1 MASHRPA
8 PAFSPRLWFILAAT
22 VLAFAASLVAS
33 LNLYL
38 LEDNN
43 PLTQAAYSA
52 APVLRWRYDGV
63 YVSALVA
70 TVAVCA
76 IVAYTLTQADVP
88 VVISLI
94 VIALLV
100 ALAGFGGLLVR
111 QPTAFLILFLVFAGL
126 ALASLL
132 PGRAVA
138 AWSRHSLNQRSAAM
152 VGACV
157 SAGIALLVN
166 VVALVL
172 HTLALNPVSHPLFM
186 QGQIGQTHF
195 NSLVIAMGIELL
207 AVIIFVLGIGF
218 ALRSAKKRA

>member
-1 MASHRPA
+1 MVDKTDLVQIWDLLWPFIPPAIGSYFGLRYAGKASRKE
-8 PAFSPRLWFILAAT
+8 RVTTWFC
-22 VLAFAASLVAS
+22 S
-33 LNLYL
+33 
-38 LEDNN
+38 
-43 PLTQAAYSA
+43 
-52 APVLRWRYDGV
+52 
-63 YVSALVA
+63 
-70 TVAVCA
+70 
-76 IVAYTLTQADVP
+76 
-88 VVISLI
+88 
-94 VIALLV
+94 
-100 ALAGFGGLLVR
+100 
-111 QPTAFLILFLVFAGL
+111 AFLSLFLVFAGL
-126 ALASLL
+126 ALISLL

-138 AWSRHSLNQRSAAM
+138 SWSRHFLNQRSAAM

>member
-8 PAFSPRLWFILAAT
+8 PTFSPRLWFALAAT

-43 PLTQAAYSA
+43 PLTQTAYSA
-52 APVLRWRYDGV
+52 APVLRWSYDGV

-70 TVAVCA
+70 TIAVCA
-76 IVAYTLTQADVP
+76 IVAYTVTQADVP

-94 VIALLV
+94 IIALLV
-100 ALAGFGGLLVR
+100 ALAGFGGLLIR
-111 QPTAFLILFLVFAGL
+111 QPMAFLLLFLVFAGL
-126 ALASLL
+126 TLASLL

-138 AWSRHSLNQRSAAM
+138 AWSRHFLNQRSAAM

-172 HTLALNPVSHPLFM
+172 HTLALTPLSRPLFM
-186 QGQIGQTHF
+186 HGQIGQTHF
-195 NSLVIAMGIELL
+195 NGLVIAMGIELL
-207 AVIIFVLGIGF
+207 AITVFVL
-218 ALRSAKKRA
+218 ALPRALPSAH

>member
-1 MASHRPA
+1 MASHRSA
-8 PAFSPRLWFILAAT
+8 PTLSLRLWFTLAAT
-22 VLAFAASLVAS
+22 VVAFVASLLAS

-43 PLTQAAYSA
+43 PLTQAVYSA
-52 APVLRWRYDGV
+52 APVLRWSYDGV

-76 IVAYTLTQADVP
+76 IVAYALTQADVP

-94 VIALLV
+94 IIALLV

-111 QPTAFLILFLVFAGL
+111 QPTTFLLLFLVFAGL
-126 ALASLL
+126 ALVSLL

-138 AWSRHSLNQRSAAM
+138 TWSRHFLSQRSAAM

-157 SAGIALLVN
+157 RVGIALLVN

-207 AVIIFVLGIGF
+207 ALVIFVLGIGF
-218 ALRSAKKRA
+218 ALQFAKKRA